1 MVSAFT
7 LSPVIHS
14 ELMDTEELT
23 RVLSQMSD
31 MAQEAMPEIEKL
43 AEYASE
49 NDIPGLEP
57 LLNDVMTL
65 MVWIRSS
72 VVGSTND
79 SR

>member
-1 MVSAFT
+1 
-7 LSPVIHS
+7 
-14 ELMDTEELT
+14 MDTEELT

-49 NDIPGLEP
+49 NEIPGLEP